1 MSQRQNLLLTG
12 IHDVDALLAEDFVQT
27 YTPEPDPFER
37 AIVACTSAP
46 FCKFAIDDMKTSG
59 RQLVAHL
66 QETLPVAGRDR
77 LDGLKLHMSGCKAS
91 CAQVQAAHIGVR
103 ATMTKDEEAYQ
114 QALDISLGGDLG
126 ASRLGQW
133 VRLEEPVDEAFDSI
147 TEVLRAVCAGEL
159 SLDDLTP
166 AGVGRYFEGN
176 GHG

>member
-1 MSQRQNLLLTG
+1 
-12 IHDVDALLAEDFVQT
+12 
-27 YTPEPDPFER
+27 
-37 AIVACTSAP
+37 
-46 FCKFAIDDMKTSG
+46 MKTSG
-59 RQLVAHL
+59 RKLVAHL
-66 QETLPVAGRDR
+66 QENLPMAGRDR
-77 LDGLKLHMSGCKAS
+77 LEGLRLHMSGCKAS

-147 TEVLRAVCAGEL
+147 TEVLRAVCAGDL

-166 AGVGRYFEGN
+166 AGVGRYFEEGN
-176 GHG
+176 THG